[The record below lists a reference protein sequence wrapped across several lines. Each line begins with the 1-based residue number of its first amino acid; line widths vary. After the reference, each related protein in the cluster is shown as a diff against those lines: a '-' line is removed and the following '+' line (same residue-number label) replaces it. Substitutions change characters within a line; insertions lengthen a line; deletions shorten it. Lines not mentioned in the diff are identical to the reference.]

1 MFSQET
7 KYHNTLLVCST
18 CEGKQKI
25 AVIVLLHC
33 SASAT
38 PLATD
43 TEPQTECATS
53 DHNQGFYSA
62 GWQACHLACFLQPSH
77 FAGYFLAFK
86 EFIKRSTKN
95 CPQPYPL
102 FFPAHHFLSIRQQL
116 MPQLHT
122 EFKDYVQ
129 NICCIASN
137 RANTT
142 LMRGKA
148 ANI

>member
-1 MFSQET
+1 M
-7 KYHNTLLVCST
+7 
-18 CEGKQKI
+18 
-25 AVIVLLHC
+25 IVLLQC
-33 SASAT
+33 SASAS

-86 EFIKRSTKN
+86 EFIKRSTQKVSTA
-95 CPQPYPL
+95 P
-102 FFPAHHFLSIRQQL
+102 FFPAHHFLSIRLQL

-122 EFKDYVQ
+122 GFRDYVQ
-129 NICCIASN
+129 TQYLLYSIYCN